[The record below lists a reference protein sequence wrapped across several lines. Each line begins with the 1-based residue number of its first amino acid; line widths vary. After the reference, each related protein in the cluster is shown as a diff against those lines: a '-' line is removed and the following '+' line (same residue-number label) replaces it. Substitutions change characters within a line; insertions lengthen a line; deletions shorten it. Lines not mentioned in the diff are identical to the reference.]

1 MGPAPTYLAIE
12 AVKWAKARPNDPDA
26 AEALA
31 HAVEAGRWGCTDATT
46 RPASRSA
53 FQTLHRLFP
62 TSEWARRT
70 KYWY

>member
-1 MGPAPTYLAIE
+1 MKSRLLGVTA
-12 AVKWAKARPNDPDA
+12 
-26 AEALA
+26 ALA
-31 HAVEAGRWGCTDATT
+31 LLMPAYQAHPSRPIDRLPLLMCTDATT

-62 TSEWARRT
+62 TSEWARSIGIR